1 MEVSA
6 ETADLVVREGVQ
18 LSEQAIRLLASGA
31 KNLAA
36 LLYALAKDQKKLY
49 GKVSMNRLC
58 RKGVRCKSSHCAQRI
73 WMNSRNARKKSGCCL
88 PLFRTKAA
96 AAPVLT

>member
-49 GKVSMNRLC
+49 GKVSMNRLLQEG
-58 RKGVRCKSSHCAQRI
+58 R
-73 WMNSRNARKKSGCCL
+73 
-88 PLFRTKAA
+88 PLQIYAVPQFS
-96 AAPVLT
+96 LTS

>member
-18 LSEQAIRLLASGA
+18 LSEEAIKLLASGA

-36 LLYALAKDQKKLY
+36 LLYALAKD
-49 GKVSMNRLC
+49 
-58 RKGVRCKSSHCAQRI
+58 
-73 WMNSRNARKKSGCCL
+73 
-88 PLFRTKAA
+88 
-96 AAPVLT
+96 